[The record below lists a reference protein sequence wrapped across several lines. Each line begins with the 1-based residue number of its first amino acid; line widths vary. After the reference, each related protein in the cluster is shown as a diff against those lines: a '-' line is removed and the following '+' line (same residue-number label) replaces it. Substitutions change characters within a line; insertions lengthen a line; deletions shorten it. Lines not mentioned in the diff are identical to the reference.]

1 MTRVLRSAGGQHEH
15 PRKQAHVC
23 RTPCASP
30 CPELLLLSFPEAGIC
45 PPCSLPSLSCFLLV
59 FHLATSLHAPGLI
72 NEDLSSFPIVK
83 TCPGP
88 MVYSVPL
95 SHYTRLERQRI
106 AEPRNS
112 PGKKGTHK
120 TIRSSPLWE
129 KEDLMTFASML
140 SSCIFKALSDGY
152 LTIFL

>member
-1 MTRVLRSAGGQHEH
+1 MHVGVEVLTRVLRSAGGQHEH

-95 SHYTRLERQRI
+95 SHYTRLERDKELENHGTARARRELI
-106 AEPRNS
+106 RPS
-112 PGKKGTHK
+112 DPVHCGKRRT
-120 TIRSSPLWE
+120 
-129 KEDLMTFASML
+129 
-140 SSCIFKALSDGY
+140 
-152 LTIFL
+152 

>member
-1 MTRVLRSAGGQHEH
+1 MLLHVGVQVLTRVLRSAGGQHEH
-15 PRKQAHVC
+15 PCKQAHVC

-59 FHLATSLHAPGLI
+59 FHLATSLYAPGLI

-95 SHYTRLERQRI
+95 SRYTSLER
-106 AEPRNS
+106 
-112 PGKKGTHK
+112 GKESQNHGTAWARREL
-120 TIRSSPLWE
+120 IRP
-129 KEDLMTFASML
+129 
-140 SSCIFKALSDGY
+140 SDPVHCGKRR
-152 LTIFL
+152 T

>member
-1 MTRVLRSAGGQHEH
+1 MSCGALVVSTNIHASRLMFAERPVLVPAPS
-15 PRKQAHVC
+15 C
-23 RTPCASP
+23 C
-30 CPELLLLSFPEAGIC
+30 SFPSQKLASA

-59 FHLATSLHAPGLI
+59 FHLATSLYAPGLI